1 MLGILATYNVKGGV
15 GKTTTSVNLA
25 WLAAQE
31 GFRTLLWDLDPQG
44 GASYCLDVL
53 DARRPGSRQL
63 VTGKVG
69 LDQAIWPTGN
79 PNLHILPAA
88 RSYRNMDLHLG
99 ELDIK
104 RPDKRLLKLM
114 RPLSK
119 HYDLLFIDCAPSI
132 SLVSENVF
140 RAVDALLMPVLP
152 NPLSMRA
159 VEQVGDFIRR
169 QKLAGVELIPFF
181 SMVDRRK
188 GLHREMIAQPPAD
201 IGDFAH
207 AYIPYA
213 SEVEKMTVVRAPL
226 VSYAPGSRAG
236 CAFGDLWHEVK
247 LRLGWQLPA
256 RSPKA

>member
-1 MLGILATYNVKGGV
+1 MLGILGTYNVKGGV

-25 WLAAQE
+25 WLAARE

-44 GASYCLDVL
+44 GAGYCLDVL
-53 DARRPGSRQL
+53 DARRAGSRRL
-63 VTGKVG
+63 VTGKVA
-69 LDQAIWPTGN
+69 LDQAISPTAT
-79 PNLHILPAA
+79 PNLHVLPAA

-119 HYDLLFIDCAPSI
+119 HYDLMFIDCAPSI

-152 NPLSMRA
+152 NPLSLRA
-159 VEQVGDFIRR
+159 IEQVRDFIHR
-169 QKLAGVELIPFF
+169 QELTVVELIPCF

-188 GLHREMIAQPPAD
+188 SLLREMIAKPPAD
-201 IGDFAH
+201 I
-207 AYIPYA
+207 
-213 SEVEKMTVVRAPL
+213 
-226 VSYAPGSRAG
+226 
-236 CAFGDLWHEVK
+236 
-247 LRLGWQLPA
+247 
-256 RSPKA
+256 